1 MYYME
6 YMIQT
11 CCSGMGDMIAHGILT
26 PSGPFGHETGVMR
39 VCGKDDIMVT
49 YNQVKYC
56 PFCGREIK
64 VIQQ

>member
-1 MYYME
+1 
-6 YMIQT
+6 
-11 CCSGMGDMIAHGILT
+11 MGDMIAHGILT

>member
-1 MYYME
+1 
-6 YMIQT
+6 MIET
-11 CCSGMGDMIAHGILT
+11 CCPGMGTMITDGTLT
-26 PSGPFGHETGVMR
+26 PSSALGQETGAMR
-39 VCGKDDIMVT
+39 VSGKDGNIFT